1 MEAIK
6 KKLRTLKEEKENVVD
21 ELEDKKKEIKDAE
34 NKYEAVSFYCFSFL
48 WGLSCKIISIG

>member
-48 WGLSCKIISIG
+48 HLRFKL